1 MGLPI
6 NLNQAK
12 AVLSN
17 MPTNHTATASNSF
30 NMLVGAWRDY
40 KTVQAVETTKR
51 AQIQADKEVA
61 IKAIEEQSALLRN
74 YFEHVFAERKSIIQN
89 NFALLEQALAQDN
102 LQMASLA
109 MDSINQLVQQSP
121 LAQAQTMIASLTD
134 TSVKHIEI

>member
-1 MGLPI
+1 
-6 NLNQAK
+6 
-12 AVLSN
+12 
-17 MPTNHTATASNSF
+17 
-30 NMLVGAWRDY
+30 
-40 KTVQAVETTKR
+40 VQAVETTKR